1 MLIELMA
8 ANAAFSVIKQTL
20 SNGKE
25 IADAGSALTKY
36 FGASQAIEQKV
47 KLGTGDVLGA
57 YQAKQAL
64 ERQEKELEFM
74 LNKQG
79 LLGYY
84 KYQLE
89 RQEKELEFMLNKQG
103 LLGYY
108 KYQKFRDEFHKKQK
122 ADVKK
127 KKLRQAKINSN
138 INDGLIVLGIVIII
152 VAAAFGVFYY
162 LRTY

>member
-47 KLGTGDVLGA
+47 KLGTGDVLAA
-57 YQAKQAL
+57 YQAKQA
-64 ERQEKELEFM
+64 
-74 LNKQG
+74 
-79 LLGYY
+79 
-84 KYQLE
+84 LE

-152 VAAAFGVFYY
+152 VASAFGVFYY

>member
-1 MLIELMA
+1 MLAELMI

-36 FGASQAIEQKV
+36 FGASQAIKQKAT
-47 KLGTGDVLGA
+47 LGTGDVLAA
-57 YQAKQAL
+57 YQAKQA
-64 ERQEKELEFM
+64 
-74 LNKQG
+74 
-79 LLGYY
+79 
-84 KYQLE
+84 LE